1 MKFYSKCTL
10 PIFLAFLIIP
20 LSSAQA
26 KQRIDN
32 NVAVFSALNK
42 ITARI
47 QTLEIGVGQTVD
59 FGALKVTPKACYSR
73 PPTEPP
79 KTTAFVEVEER
90 QIDGK
95 LKRIF
100 SGWMFA
106 DNPGLHGVEHPVYD
120 VWLTDCKMSAGK
132 AR

>member
-1 MKFYSKCTL
+1 MTFFPKRILLAC
-10 PIFLAFLIIP
+10 LAFLLIP
-20 LSSAQA
+20 VCVAEA
-26 KQRIDN
+26 KQRIEN

-42 ITARI
+42 ITAQI
-47 QTLEIGVGQTVD
+47 QTLEIGVGQTVA
-59 FGALKVTPKACYSR
+59 FGALKVNPKACYSR

-100 SGWMFA
+100 GGWMFA

-120 VWLTDCKMSAGK
+120 VWLTDCKMSAGE